1 MAARAR
7 AQPRSAC
14 RRGGSQ
20 RWAAQAPAPT
30 ATAWVAAASH
40 RIESANVPWMS
51 SAANASPA
59 PTPATAGQ
67 TRRSLPTRSSSHVAT
82 RTPAGAYSNTSKSG
96 TSPGRSGTERS
107 SAVSSSVTGPPST
120 PGSRSDRNNGVI
132 ASHSVAR
139 AYAPARRNVGTPR
152 RKCPSLARTTAVTS
166 SAIAR
171 APPQAPSVL
180 VVTSTML
187 AVRTGENTCSPST
200 VALNTSATSVARQ
213 ISART
218 LPEGELTTHTTP
230 RPPNSAAL
238 RRPSMASRQPREGV
252 NARASRWAA
261 AARSAENSSCVT
273 VATRTTA
280 TYARRAA
287 MNRARGVK
295 ARTKYAAATG
305 ASSLG
310 APSPA
315 LLHSPGPM
323 TTSVH
328 DLSKL
333 RLDRDTPPGVRRAF
347 RRSLILAAVA
357 AGLIA
362 AVVLVVR
369 RGSAVPVQTVVV
381 TPLDAGAGAAGGA
394 TAVTANGYVVARTR
408 ASVSSKVPGRLVYLG
423 VSEGSGVK
431 SGDVIARLDTADY
444 EAQVTQAQAGVANAR
459 AQLIEAQAERDQLQ
473 REAQRVQE
481 IRAQNA
487 QLVSQQDVDA
497 SESRSAQ
504 ADARA
509 RAAAARIEA
518 AEAALRFAQASLENT
533 LIRAPFSGTVLRKE
547 AEVGEVVAPSVGGG
561 LTRGAVVTMADLRTL
576 EVEVDVNEAY
586 IARVHHGQ
594 PAKITLDAYPD
605 TSFGGQVRQVVPT
618 ADRQRA
624 TVQVKVSILDHDPR
638 ILPEMGARVDF
649 LEPERPATARGAA
662 APAPLRIRVPAG
674 AVRERDGQSVV
685 WLVRNGRLEP
695 RVVQAGPVSGEFREI
710 RSGLSGG
717 ELLLVGGV
725 ETPRV
730 GLRVRATP

>member
-1 MAARAR
+1 
-7 AQPRSAC
+7 
-14 RRGGSQ
+14 
-20 RWAAQAPAPT
+20 
-30 ATAWVAAASH
+30 
-40 RIESANVPWMS
+40 
-51 SAANASPA
+51 
-59 PTPATAGQ
+59 
-67 TRRSLPTRSSSHVAT
+67 
-82 RTPAGAYSNTSKSG
+82 
-96 TSPGRSGTERS
+96 
-107 SAVSSSVTGPPST
+107 
-120 PGSRSDRNNGVI
+120 
-132 ASHSVAR
+132 
-139 AYAPARRNVGTPR
+139 
-152 RKCPSLARTTAVTS
+152 
-166 SAIAR
+166 
-171 APPQAPSVL
+171 
-180 VVTSTML
+180 
-187 AVRTGENTCSPST
+187 
-200 VALNTSATSVARQ
+200 
-213 ISART
+213 
-218 LPEGELTTHTTP
+218 
-230 RPPNSAAL
+230 
-238 RRPSMASRQPREGV
+238 
-252 NARASRWAA
+252 
-261 AARSAENSSCVT
+261 
-273 VATRTTA
+273 
-280 TYARRAA
+280 
-287 MNRARGVK
+287 
-295 ARTKYAAATG
+295 
-305 ASSLG
+305 
-310 APSPA
+310 
-315 LLHSPGPM
+315 M

-328 DLSKL
+328 DLGKL

-369 RGSAVPVQTVVV
+369 RGAAVPVQTVVV
-381 TPLDAGAGAAGGA
+381 TPLDAAGGAAGGGA

-408 ASVSSKVPGRLVYLG
+408 ASVSSKVPGRLAYLA
-423 VSEGSGVK
+423 VSEGSEVK
-431 SGDVIARLDTADY
+431 SGDVIARLDNADY
-444 EAQVTQAQAGVANAR
+444 GAQVAQAEAGVANAR
-459 AQLIEAQAERDQLQ
+459 AQLIEAQADRDQMQ
-473 REAQRVQE
+473 REARRVQD

-497 SESRSAQ
+497 SESRAAQ

-518 AEAALRFAQASLENT
+518 AEAALRFAQASFENT

-594 PAKITLDAYPD
+594 PARITLDAYPD

-649 LEPERPATARGAA
+649 LEPERPAAARGAA
-662 APAPLRIRVPAG
+662 PPAPLRIRVPAG
-674 AVRERDGQSVV
+674 AVRERDGQTVV

-725 ETPRV
+725 ETPRA
-730 GLRVRATP
+730 GLRVQPTP